1 MLIGVEIKI
10 KTSLEW
16 WSQLSFVA
24 QDDENRKEQQAQQ
37 VWMRLLWEE
46 MAVVFQWY
54 IMMNNTH
61 AMRTC
66 IHACTHKH
74 AHTHTHMHAHTHTH
88 THTHTCIHTDTYT
101 HTHTHRYMHTHTH
114 THRHTHIHT
123 HRVKNPYPRQ
133 YYGTKYSGRYCLQTK
148 VVKST
153 SKTTRTCTAVLS
165 NWIIFWGVLR
175 VEGNL
180 YCLLIVGEI
189 ALHYIP
195 CHTKLKHF
203 TYNTHTTALKTH
215 LQCSGQT

>member
-1 MLIGVEIKI
+1 
-10 KTSLEW
+10 
-16 WSQLSFVA
+16 
-24 QDDENRKEQQAQQ
+24 
-37 VWMRLLWEE
+37 
-46 MAVVFQWY
+46 
-54 IMMNNTH
+54 
-61 AMRTC
+61 MRTC
-66 IHACTHKH
+66 RGQGSDFADLAPGWACAHLPSRQRRSCSWGQWGPCGLAGA
-74 AHTHTHMHAHTHTH
+74 AHTHTRTHACTHMHAHTHTH

-101 HTHTHRYMHTHTH
+101 HTHTHRYMHTHTHTHRH